1 MGKLIL
7 ALALGNM
14 VGNTKDCMPAL
25 GNMEIRGYMVGNT
38 RDNIMGK
45 MALGNMVIRGC
56 DTAALSNLAHL
67 PFSEANANYVL

>member
-1 MGKLIL
+1 MVGNTRDNIMGKMP
-7 ALALGNM
+7 LGNM
-14 VGNTKDCMPAL
+14 V
-25 GNMEIRGYMVGNT
+25 IRSSIVGNT